1 MNSVFQLFLKYG
13 YHLIFFI
20 LEVIC
25 FYFIIQYNR
34 VQNEIFWNSSNVY
47 IAKLATF
54 TGKAQRYFNIREVND
69 SLQRENA
76 NLIENLIRI
85 EYINREIPQLDTSFS
100 HYGIIPVHICNNTF
114 HLANNHV
121 TLCKGRREGIEPNM
135 GVISEK
141 GIVGIVRNVS
151 DNFAHVISVLHSQ
164 TRISC
169 AVKSR
174 NTHGNLVWKSMDPQR
189 MILESVPKHQYVAI
203 GDTVVTSG
211 YSTIFPKGIPVGR
224 IESFEVVPGSNSY
237 EITVKLSQSLSSLQY
252 AYVIKN
258 SLAAEQLNLEKEVN
272 NE

>member
-13 YHLIFFI
+13 YHLIFLV
-20 LEVIC
+20 LEIFC

-47 IAKLATF
+47 VAKLATV
-54 TGKAQRYFNIREVND
+54 TGRAREYLHIQEVND

-85 EYINREIPQLDTSFS
+85 EYINREIPQLDSS
-100 HYGIIPVHICNNTF
+100 LSQYSIIPAHICNNTF
-114 HLANNHV
+114 HLANNHI
-121 TLCKGRREGIEPNM
+121 TLCKGRREGIEPDM
-135 GVISEK
+135 GVISER
-141 GIVGIVRNVS
+141 GIVGIVRNAS

-174 NTHGNLVWKSMDPQR
+174 NTHGNLIWKSMDPTR
-189 MILESVPKHQYVAI
+189 MTLESVPKHQFIAI
-203 GDTVVTSG
+203 GDTVITSG
-211 YSTIFPKGIPVGR
+211 YSTIFPKGIHVGR

-237 EITVKLSQSLSSLQY
+237 EITVKLAQSLSSLQY

-258 SLAAEQLNLEKEVN
+258 SMAAEQLQLENEVK